1 MQQKL
6 VVSNGLRFRE
16 DMKYGEDTLF
26 VFETCLRIKDT
37 WVRLEKP
44 IYLYRQVSTSAVHD
58 MSLTACERRYHDRVT
73 QIRTIK
79 SYFDTEYLAD
89 PQLCQAIKQYTYK
102 LCYMML
108 HECTHTSYSPDEII
122 QKLKSNNI
130 LPLKLNLAFI
140 PEQNTL
146 KEKILVLRNCIIF
159 RFIPL
164 YRIFIKLMRNKHGR

>member
-1 MQQKL
+1 
-6 VVSNGLRFRE
+6 
-16 DMKYGEDTLF
+16 
-26 VFETCLRIKDT
+26 
-37 WVRLEKP
+37 
-44 IYLYRQVSTSAVHD
+44 
-58 MSLTACERRYHDRVT
+58 
-73 QIRTIK
+73 
-79 SYFDTEYLAD
+79 
-89 PQLCQAIKQYTYK
+89 
-102 LCYMML
+102 ML